1 MNDYQEM
8 LQLFMIYVILPLL
21 TIGML
26 LTLWRLVRGPT
37 FADRV
42 VALDKLSVMAIG
54 LILAYGIGLDHP
66 VYVDIALIVAM
77 LSFLATVGFGY
88 YIERR
93 V

>member
-1 MNDYQEM
+1 MNDYQEV

-21 TIGML
+21 TIGLL

-54 LILAYGIGLDHP
+54 IFLAYAIGLDRP

>member
-54 LILAYGIGLDHP
+54 LILAYGIGLDRP

>member
-1 MNDYQEM
+1 MNDYQEV
-8 LQLFMIYVILPLL
+8 LQMFMIYVILPML
-21 TIGML
+21 TIGLL

-37 FADRV
+37 FPDRV
-42 VALDKLSVMAIG
+42 IALDKLAVMAIG
-54 LILAYGIGLDHP
+54 IILAYAIGLNRP

-77 LSFLATVGFGY
+77 LSFLTTVGFGY